1 MKKLYK
7 LLVLMMVMAIG
18 FTGCANNSNK
28 TNSNEKTLENERQ
41 QTIWRTKTKTLHS
54 QNAYNKSQN
63 TDI

>member
-1 MKKLYK
+1 MKKPYK

-28 TNSNEKTLENERQ
+28 TNSNEKTPDNECQ
-41 QTIWRTKTKTLHS
+41 QTIWRTKTKTLYS
-54 QNAYNKSQN
+54 QNAHNKSPN